1 MVKVTQGSRQ
11 RFDISLPK
19 KSQPSSRGVIP
30 TLEERIEEAREH
42 ARLVT
47 ETRGVVSPE
56 AAAAWDVVEE
66 LLAEAAH
73 QRANKPKTNFDLY
86 CEERPDALEARIYDV

>member
-1 MVKVTQGSRQ
+1 MVKVTQGSRPV
-11 RFDISLPK
+11 FDIRLPK
-19 KSQPSSRGVIP
+19 KSQPSGRGTIP

-42 ARLVT
+42 ARMVT
-47 ETRGVVSPE
+47 ETRGAVSAE

-73 QRANKPKTNFDLY
+73 QRAKKPKTNFDLY
-86 CEERPDALEARIYDV
+86 CEEYPDALEARIFDV